1 MSGRRAGAPAA
12 EDDGGGWSTAGPFLQ
27 VVVLFASD
35 NKVLQ
40 YAKNVQARFTRHG
53 IDVFMQTNLSEVG
66 LARGK
71 GPHWIRPSH
80 LSMVISATKADFL
93 IVVGDRNMRNET
105 CQGRRSG
112 KLVEMGVTERITA
125 VLQSWARDH
134 SVDSADA
141 KGAEGLDS
149 LQLSDRL
156 HTYAG
161 VGRALDRVERLEA
174 DAAAAARWRPPVRRA
189 GSILSDHDAEMA
201 SLVTQVQTQGIR
213 LHRELSSSLPILTEL
228 PVLPKGAS
236 LAQTL
241 AFRMGLGI
249 GRQVRA
255 SFRPTA
261 ETLHEPRPSG
271 HIPSNLR
278 DRLVSVTKELS
289 ERLEVALDDV
299 AANAGGPHSLWGA
312 YKQQETAARA
322 KAAAAAADSPRAR
335 PAAAKPPQ
343 PVEAV
348 DLSSRSA
355 AVARSGGSG
364 IAKESDGGRTLGS
377 DAAAMAQSEPE
388 EARKSGSSPAGDV
401 VLEPGQWQ
409 CSSCT
414 FVNEPAA
421 RACAMCGSAPPGK
434 ESTAAAAP
442 AGKAGSDAW
451 ADDGGWQQAGK
462 RAKGVKPAS
471 TAAAAVKARR
481 TTGSSGPATSAFS
494 QDSAWGLPAGDAQPS
509 WQPSLSDAPQL
520 GLGQEPGTALA
531 GGLAGDASAPLGF
544 GPPGLANPSM
554 AMEALATD
562 SSGLALGGS
571 TFDVSHSGLQLGA
584 GPDSLGHA
592 ASDGLLAASA
602 PGHAATG
609 SSAPTASVGAAIAGP
624 ASTFGLGSF
633 LSLGADPQGGVPAA
647 GTAVATG
654 AAVSL
659 GLGVSG
665 PMLGSSG
672 PTSAAAVPGGSAFGS
687 LGAGLEGLSLGLG
700 SDPAAGRQ
708 GSLSMEPVGGDD
720 GYLLGGAGGQG
731 SSSGFPG
738 LG

>member
-1 MSGRRAGAPAA
+1 MPVVPGTGQSRPSSRAVATGAGAVATPP
-12 EDDGGGWSTAGPFLQ
+12 GPLRHRTIRRPFLQ

-125 VLQSWARDH
+125 VLQGWARDH

-149 LQLSDRL
+149 SQLSDRL

-228 PVLPKGAS
+228 PVLPKVSLASHGCCHNLRLAAAALHFDHFRNLPAVFLLLQGAS

-255 SFRPTA
+255 AFRPTA
-261 ETLHEPRPSG
+261 ETLHEARPSG
-271 HIPSNLR
+271 HIPSHLR
-278 DRLVSVTKELS
+278 DRLVGVTKELS

-312 YKQQETAARA
+312 YKQV
-322 KAAAAAADSPRAR
+322 R
-335 PAAAKPPQ
+335 PC
-343 PVEAV
+343 
-348 DLSSRSA
+348 
-355 AVARSGGSG
+355 
-364 IAKESDGGRTLGS
+364 
-377 DAAAMAQSEPE
+377 
-388 EARKSGSSPAGDV
+388 
-401 VLEPGQWQ
+401 W
-409 CSSCT
+409 
-414 FVNEPAA
+414 
-421 RACAMCGSAPPGK
+421 CA
-434 ESTAAAAP
+434 T
-442 AGKAGSDAW
+442 
-451 ADDGGWQQAGK
+451 
-462 RAKGVKPAS
+462 
-471 TAAAAVKARR
+471 
-481 TTGSSGPATSAFS
+481 PATC
-494 QDSAWGLPAGDAQPS
+494 
-509 WQPSLSDAPQL
+509 
-520 GLGQEPGTALA
+520 
-531 GGLAGDASAPLGF
+531 
-544 GPPGLANPSM
+544 
-554 AMEALATD
+554 
-562 SSGLALGGS
+562 
-571 TFDVSHSGLQLGA
+571 
-584 GPDSLGHA
+584 
-592 ASDGLLAASA
+592 
-602 PGHAATG
+602 
-609 SSAPTASVGAAIAGP
+609 
-624 ASTFGLGSF
+624 
-633 LSLGADPQGGVPAA
+633 
-647 GTAVATG
+647 
-654 AAVSL
+654 
-659 GLGVSG
+659 
-665 PMLGSSG
+665 
-672 PTSAAAVPGGSAFGS
+672 
-687 LGAGLEGLSLGLG
+687 
-700 SDPAAGRQ
+700 
-708 GSLSMEPVGGDD
+708 
-720 GYLLGGAGGQG
+720 
-731 SSSGFPG
+731 
-738 LG
+738 

>member
-1 MSGRRAGAPAA
+1 MQWGSKDRQPPHHKGVSQGSRSVAEAAPAQPA
-12 EDDGGGWSTAGPFLQ
+12 AGPTQ
-27 VVVLFASD
+27 
-35 NKVLQ
+35 
-40 YAKNVQARFTRHG
+40 
-53 IDVFMQTNLSEVG
+53 
-66 LARGK
+66 
-71 GPHWIRPSH
+71 
-80 LSMVISATKADFL
+80 
-93 IVVGDRNMRNET
+93 
-105 CQGRRSG
+105 
-112 KLVEMGVTERITA
+112 
-125 VLQSWARDH
+125 H
-134 SVDSADA
+134 SVDAESR
-141 KGAEGLDS
+141 GAATGGGL
-149 LQLSDRL
+149 
-156 HTYAG
+156 
-161 VGRALDRVERLEA
+161 
-174 DAAAAARWRPPVRRA
+174 
-189 GSILSDHDAEMA
+189 
-201 SLVTQVQTQGIR
+201 QTQLG
-213 LHRELSSSLPILTEL
+213 SSTGLP
-228 PVLPKGAS
+228 GGSAWS
-236 LAQTL
+236 
-241 AFRMGLGI
+241 
-249 GRQVRA
+249 
-255 SFRPTA
+255 S
-261 ETLHEPRPSG
+261 
-271 HIPSNLR
+271 
-278 DRLVSVTKELS
+278 
-289 ERLEVALDDV
+289 
-299 AANAGGPHSLWGA
+299 AA
-312 YKQQETAARA
+312 
-322 KAAAAAADSPRAR
+322 
-335 PAAAKPPQ
+335 
-343 PVEAV
+343 
-348 DLSSRSA
+348 SRSA
-355 AVARSGGSG
+355 PRRETSVWPSEAGF
-364 IAKESDGGRTLGS
+364 
-377 DAAAMAQSEPE
+377 AAGPE
-388 EARKSGSSPAGDV
+388 
-401 VLEPGQWQ
+401 
-409 CSSCT
+409 
-414 FVNEPAA
+414 
-421 RACAMCGSAPPGK
+421 
-434 ESTAAAAP
+434 AAAP
-442 AGKAGSDAW
+442 APAEHRTGALDAG
-451 ADDGGWQQAGK
+451 
-462 RAKGVKPAS
+462 
-471 TAAAAVKARR
+471 
-481 TTGSSGPATSAFS
+481 
-494 QDSAWGLPAGDAQPS
+494 AWGLPAGDAQPS

>member
-414 FVNEPAA
+414 F
-421 RACAMCGSAPPGK
+421 
-434 ESTAAAAP
+434 
-442 AGKAGSDAW
+442 
-451 ADDGGWQQAGK
+451 
-462 RAKGVKPAS
+462 
-471 TAAAAVKARR
+471 
-481 TTGSSGPATSAFS
+481 
-494 QDSAWGLPAGDAQPS
+494 
-509 WQPSLSDAPQL
+509 L